1 MEPLAREAAAGGLRA
16 VGSRCVAVFGP
27 AILTSFLPAA
37 RPAHAQTVDGIEQA
51 WRTWM
56 AGHGRK
62 TGGLAVVHGGLAVRE
77 AAMGQEAVGAPVP
90 VASLSKA
97 VTAVCVAGLIER
109 GRLSFETPLSQAL
122 ARTMMRVGQP
132 VDPRLSAVTISQ
144 LLVHRAGL
152 AQGRTSANAPL
163 AGYLRTHTAR
173 RTAFDV
179 QLGCDLSSP
188 AASSRAHATSIR
200 TPAT

>member
-1 MEPLAREAAAGGLRA
+1 MRAFRSSLAILILVLLASA
-16 VGSRCVAVFGP
+16 VGR
-27 AILTSFLPAA
+27 
-37 RPAHAQTVDGIEQA
+37 AQAKTVDGVEQA
-51 WRTWM
+51 WRAWM
-56 AGHGRK
+56 AEHRRK
-62 TGGLAVVHGGLAVRE
+62 TGGLAVVHGGQAVRV
-77 AAMGQEAVGAPVP
+77 AAMGQEAEGAPVP

-97 VTAVCVAGLIER
+97 VTAVCIAGLIER

-152 AQGRTSANAPL
+152 DKKDIANAPL
-163 AGYLRTHTAR
+163 GDYLRTHTAR

-179 QLGCDLSSP
+179 QLG
-188 AASSRAHATSIR
+188 
-200 TPAT
+200 